1 MSTFAPPEV
10 IRAALD
16 SGHPVSALYQV
27 IAAKVKVQQ
36 PNVTDPALGQLSLYF
51 MAGMSAAFDLLMAAI
66 DRPEDEAI
74 ELVQSIHDNIRD
86 FMKTVEQVK
95 QTSH

>member
-1 MSTFAPPEV
+1 MSNFAPPEV

-16 SGHPVSALYQV
+16 SGHPASALYQV
-27 IAAKVKVQQ
+27 IVAKVKVQQ
-36 PNVTDPALGQLSLYF
+36 PNVTDSALGQLGLYF
-51 MAGMSAAFDLLMAAI
+51 MAGISAAFDLFMEAV
-66 DRPEDEAI
+66 DRPEDEAT

-86 FMKTVEQVK
+86 FMKKVEQVK